1 MNRTLSVV
9 IALAAWFAVIAQF
22 VLMLNNRTAGIGE
35 TVLRFISYFTILSNT
50 MVALYY
56 TLRTVRGAVGG
67 WGKAGIH
74 TAVALY
80 IAVVGGVYQ
89 VALRHVWQPTGLQW
103 VVDELLHTLIP
114 LLVLLHWWAFA
125 THDKARWAWVPGFL
139 VYPAVY
145 LCWVLLRGELSG
157 FYPYPFIHVA
167 DLGWPTTLRNALI
180 LVMVFCGMAVLFI
193 GLQRWRARPK
203 GQYHGA

>member
-1 MNRTLSVV
+1 MNRPLSVV

-35 TVLRFISYFTILSNT
+35 TVLRFFSYFTILTNSL
-50 MVALYY
+50 VALYY
-56 TLRTVRGAVGG
+56 TLRSVRGAAGG
-67 WGKAGIH
+67 WGKAGLH

-125 THDKARWAWVPGFL
+125 AHDKARWGWVPGFL

-145 LCWVLLRGELSG
+145 LCWVLLRGEVSG
-157 FYPYPFIHVA
+157 FYPYPFIHVS
-167 DLGWPTTLRNALI
+167 DLGWPATLRNALI
-180 LVMVFCGMAVLFI
+180 LVMVFCGMAMLFI
-193 GLQRWRARPK
+193 GLQRWRARPND
-203 GQYHGA
+203 QDQGA